1 MAAEAVRLGLG
12 PKLDSMAEKETM
24 PPKMMATKKMVP
36 FTMGTLDTKSIG
48 LTSATIRARV
58 YLRQGELS
66 ARGPCGAGR
75 AMHAAT
81 QGADGKVSGRRGQ
94 CRATWWAPALKAV
107 CPLRRGAPQKAGAWQ
122 AKEGLCRQRRRG
134 PTCAHSEPSACFT

>member
-48 LTSATIRARV
+48 LTSATIRA
-58 YLRQGELS
+58 
-66 ARGPCGAGR
+66 
-75 AMHAAT
+75 
-81 QGADGKVSGRRGQ
+81 
-94 CRATWWAPALKAV
+94 
-107 CPLRRGAPQKAGAWQ
+107 
-122 AKEGLCRQRRRG
+122 
-134 PTCAHSEPSACFT
+134 

>member
-1 MAAEAVRLGLG
+1 
-12 PKLDSMAEKETM
+12 M

-81 QGADGKVSGRRGQ
+81 QGAGGKVSGRRGQ

-134 PTCAHSEPSACFT
+134 PNLCAL